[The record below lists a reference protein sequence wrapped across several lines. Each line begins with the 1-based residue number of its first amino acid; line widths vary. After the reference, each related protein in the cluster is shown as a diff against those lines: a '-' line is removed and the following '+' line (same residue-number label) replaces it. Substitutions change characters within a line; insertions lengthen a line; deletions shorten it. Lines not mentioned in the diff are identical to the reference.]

1 MSARFH
7 AVVLAGDR
15 GPDDPVARHAGVA
28 CKALALLGGRPML
41 LRVLD
46 ALAASTAVS
55 GVTLVG
61 PSQVQLSTCPA
72 LVARI
77 DSGEVA
83 WLPPAPSPSQ
93 SALVGL
99 ASVPTSTPVLL
110 TTADHALLQAAWV
123 DALCAAAHATGKDA
137 LVGLARHAT
146 VQATFPQSRRTALRF
161 RDGAYCGCNL
171 FAFLSPAGRRAPE
184 FWRHIEQQRKRPYR
198 LAAALGPGTLLA
210 YLCGWLTL
218 DAGLARL
225 SRRVGAQLG
234 AVLLDDPRAAVDVDS
249 VADFELVER
258 LLADA
263 PQPGIRC
270 ARQGG

>member
-15 GPDDPVARHAGVA
+15 GPDDPVARHTGAA
-28 CKALALLGGRPML
+28 CKALAALGGQPML

-46 ALAASTAVS
+46 ALAASAAVS
-55 GVTLVG
+55 GITLVG
-61 PSQVQLSTCPA
+61 PSQAQLGTCAP

-77 DSGEVA
+77 AGGEIA

-99 ASVPTSTPVLL
+99 TGVPTGTPVLL
-110 TTADHALLQAAWV
+110 TTADHALLQASWV
-123 DALCAAAHATGKDA
+123 DAFCAAAQATGKDA
-137 LVGLARHAT
+137 VVGLARHAI
-146 VQATFPQSRRTALRF
+146 VQVAFPQSRRTALRF

-184 FWRHIEQQRKRPYR
+184 FWRHVEQQRKKPHR
-198 LAAALGPGTLLA
+198 LAAAIGPGTLLT
-210 YLCGWLTL
+210 YLCGWLML

-258 LLADA
+258 LLAV
-263 PQPGIRC
+263 
-270 ARQGG
+270 

>member
-15 GPDDPVARHAGVA
+15 GPNDPVARLAGAA
-28 CKALALLGGRPML
+28 CKALALLGDQPML

-61 PSQVQLSTCPA
+61 PSQEQLSTCPA
-72 LVARI
+72 LRARI
-77 DSGEVA
+77 ASGEVA

-93 SALVGL
+93 SALAGL
-99 ASVPTSTPVLL
+99 ASVPADTPVLL

-123 DALCAAAHATGKDA
+123 DTFCEQALRTGDDA
-137 LVGLARHAT
+137 VVGLARHAA

-184 FWRHIEQQRKRPYR
+184 FWRQVEQQRKKPHR

-218 DAGLARL
+218 EAGLASL
-225 SRRVGAQLG
+225 SRRVGARLG
-234 AVLLDDPRAAVDVDS
+234 AVLLNDPRAAVDVDS
-249 VADFELVER
+249 VADFELVR
-258 LLADA
+258 ALLT
-263 PQPGIRC
+263 
-270 ARQGG
+270 GGG

>member
-1 MSARFH
+1 M
-7 AVVLAGDR
+7 VLAGDR
-15 GPDDPVARHAGVA
+15 GPDDPVARHTGVA
-28 CKALALLGGRPML
+28 CKALVPLAGQPML

-61 PSQVQLSTCPA
+61 PSQTQIGACPTLA
-72 LVARI
+72 TRI
-77 DSGEVA
+77 ASGEAA

-93 SALVGL
+93 SALAGL
-99 ASVPTSTPVLL
+99 ASVPTGTPVLL

-123 DALCAAAHATGKDA
+123 DAFCAAAQATGKDA
-137 LVGLARHAT
+137 VVGLARHSA
-146 VQATFPQSRRTALRF
+146 VQAAFPQSRRTALRF
-161 RDGAYCGCNL
+161 RDGACCGCNL

-184 FWRHIEQQRKRPYR
+184 FWRHIEQQRKKPHR

-218 DAGLARL
+218 EAGLGRL

-249 VADFELVER
+249 VADFEMVER
-258 LLADA
+258 LLSGA
-263 PQPGIRC
+263 G
-270 ARQGG
+270 

>member
-15 GPDDPVARHAGVA
+15 GADDPVARHAGVA
-28 CKALALLGGRPML
+28 CKALAAPGGRPML

-61 PSQVQLSTCPA
+61 PSQAQLSACPQLA
-72 LVARI
+72 VRI
-77 DSGEVA
+77 ASGELA

-99 ASVPTSTPVLL
+99 ASVPAGTPVLL
-110 TTADHALLQAAWV
+110 TTADHALLQAVWI
-123 DALCAAAHATGKDA
+123 DAFCAAAQATGKDA
-137 LVGLARHAT
+137 VVGLARHSV
-146 VQATFPQSRRTALRF
+146 VQAAFPQSRRTSLRF
-161 RDGAYCGCNL
+161 RDDAYCGCNL
-171 FAFLSPAGRRAPE
+171 FAFLRPAGRRAPQ
-184 FWRHIEQQRKRPYR
+184 FWRHVEQQRKKPHR

-258 LLADA
+258 LLAV
-263 PQPGIRC
+263 
-270 ARQGG
+270 

>member
-15 GPDDPVARHAGVA
+15 GPGDPVARHTGAA
-28 CKALALLGGRPML
+28 CKALAPLAGQLML

-61 PSQVQLSTCPA
+61 PSQAQRAGCPA
-72 LVARI
+72 LAKRI
-77 DSGEVA
+77 ASGEVA
-83 WLPPAPSPSQ
+83 WLPPASSPCQ
-93 SALVGL
+93 SALAGL
-99 ASVPTSTPVLL
+99 AGVPASTPVLL
-110 TTADHALLQAAWV
+110 TTADHALLQTAWV
-123 DALCAAAHATGKDA
+123 DAFCAAARVTGKDA
-137 LVGLARHAT
+137 LIGLARHAS
-146 VQATFPQSRRTALRF
+146 VLEAFPRSRRTALRF

-184 FWRHIEQQRKRPYR
+184 FWRHIEQLRKKPHR

-249 VADFELVER
+249 VADFELVET
-258 LLADA
+258 LLSKV
-263 PQPGIRC
+263 
-270 ARQGG
+270 